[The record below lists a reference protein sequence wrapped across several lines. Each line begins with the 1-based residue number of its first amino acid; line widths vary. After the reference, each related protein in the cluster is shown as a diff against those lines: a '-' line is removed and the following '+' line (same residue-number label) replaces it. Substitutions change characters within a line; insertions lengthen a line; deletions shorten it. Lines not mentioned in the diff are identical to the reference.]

1 MERFTI
7 SLDEALASQF
17 DQLIAARG
25 YSNRSE
31 AVRDLIRG
39 AIESD
44 RLRETPAGH
53 CVANLSYVYNH
64 HERELAE
71 RLTGLQHDHH
81 DLTVAAMH
89 SHLDHDN
96 CLESVI
102 LKGATAEVRQFADA
116 LMAERGVRHGKLNLI
131 ALEAAL
137 VKPVVDAL
145 MALFRRGENMHLK
158 HDAEAALREAI
169 RELLLANPDENKA
182 QAKIAVAKAAGILS
196 EDVVL
201 AEDMLQ
207 KTRAAKA
214 KTAGKASTGRKR
226 KPATAAGEAKPAK
239 PAKKAHAATK
249 KLPAKRS

>member
-1 MERFTI
+1 M
-7 SLDEALASQF
+7 
-17 DQLIAARG
+17 
-25 YSNRSE
+25 
-31 AVRDLIRG
+31 
-39 AIESD
+39 AI
-44 RLRETPAGH
+44 
-53 CVANLSYVYNH
+53 
-64 HERELAE
+64 
-71 RLTGLQHDHH
+71 
-81 DLTVAAMH
+81 
-89 SHLDHDN
+89 
-96 CLESVI
+96 
-102 LKGATAEVRQFADA
+102 
-116 LMAERGVRHGKLNLI
+116 
-131 ALEAAL
+131 EAAL

-182 QAKIAVAKAAGILS
+182 QAKIAIAKAAGILS

-226 KPATAAGEAKPAK
+226 KPVTAAGEAKPAK